1 MLPFVKAV
9 AQRGIPIHLY
19 LFNTHDDSFIEQTE
33 TLTSSYAE
41 TIVEH
46 KFSSTNELLFSDE
59 GLLVVSHEVYNKLVE
74 EENSLRET
82 PSMLIIRDKIDK

>member
-1 MLPFVKAV
+1 
-9 AQRGIPIHLY
+9 
-19 LFNTHDDSFIEQTE
+19 
-33 TLTSSYAE
+33 
-41 TIVEH
+41 
-46 KFSSTNELLFSDE
+46 LFSDE